1 MYTTIKQR
9 ETKKNIG
16 VIHIEKFWQ
25 HIGIVWPTQHISSQ
39 KLITMKTLLSTAFL
53 SIVLLTFASTES
65 RATKETVNGKSFS
78 TPVQDTIPKKDT
90 LRKDTLRRDTLR
102 LF

>member
-1 MYTTIKQR
+1 
-9 ETKKNIG
+9 
-16 VIHIEKFWQ
+16 
-25 HIGIVWPTQHISSQ
+25 
-39 KLITMKTLLSTAFL
+39 MKTLLSTAFL

-65 RATKETVNGKSFS
+65 RATKETVKGKSFS